1 MIQMS
6 AYGSSVWFK
15 RMVQAYGSSVRL
27 DHTSLFPYFCP
38 MNYLFGT
45 KHRFNSYS
53 GYFKKTFGER
63 VQKITVDAGFTCPNR
78 DGTLARDGCTY
89 CNNDAFNPSYC
100 NPQKSVAQQVA
111 EGIEFHKVRYRRA
124 SRYLVYFQPYSNTYA
139 PLEKLKNLYEQAL
152 RQEGVVGLVI
162 GTRPDCVDEE
172 KLDWLQQ
179 LSEKYYIIVEYG
191 VESIYNTTLERI
203 NRQHTFEQSAEAI
216 ENTAR
221 RGLHVGAH
229 FIFGLPGESHEMM
242 MDSVKQVSQLP
253 LTTIKF
259 HQLQIV
265 TGTAMAIDYQK
276 HQEDYPLFSFE
287 EYIDFIIQ
295 YTERLNPDFIIE
307 RFAGEVPPR
316 YLAGPGWGLIRN
328 DQINIAIE
336 KEMEKR
342 NTWQGKYYKP

>member
-1 MIQMS
+1 MH
-6 AYGSSVWFK
+6 Y
-15 RMVQAYGSSVRL
+15 
-27 DHTSLFPYFCP
+27 T
-38 MNYLFGT
+38 FGI

-78 DGTLARDGCTY
+78 DGTLARGGCTY

-100 NPQKSVAQQVA
+100 NPQKTVAKQVA

-124 SRYLVYFQPYSNTYA
+124 SKYLVYFQPYSNTYTS
-139 PLEKLKNLYEQAL
+139 LQKMKELYEQAL
-152 RQEGVVGLVI
+152 AQEGVVGLVI
-162 GTRPDCVDEE
+162 GTRPDCVDGE
-172 KLDWLQQ
+172 KLDYLQQ
-179 LSEKYYIIVEYG
+179 LSEKHYIIVEYG
-191 VESIYNTTLERI
+191 VESIYNQTLDRI
-203 NRQHTFEQSAEAI
+203 NRQHTFEQSVKAI
-216 ENTAR
+216 EETAK

-229 FIFGLPGESHEMM
+229 FIFGLPGESREMM
-242 MDSVKQVSQLP
+242 MNSVKRVSPLP

-265 TGTAMAIDYQK
+265 TGTSMATDYQK
-276 HQEDYPLFSFE
+276 HPEDYPLFAFE
-287 EYIDFIIQ
+287 EYIDFIIR
-295 YTERLNPDFIIE
+295 YTEQLNPDFIIE

-336 KEMEKR
+336 REMKKR
-342 NTWQGKYYKP
+342 DTWQGKFYKK

>member
-1 MIQMS
+1 MS
-6 AYGSSVWFK
+6 EKFDVLRF
-15 RMVQAYGSSVRL
+15 L
-27 DHTSLFPYFCP
+27 YFCR
-38 MNYLFGT
+38 MNQAFGS

-53 GYFKKTFGER
+53 DYFKKTFGER
-63 VQKITVDAGFTCPNR
+63 IQKITVDAGFTCPNR
-78 DGTLARDGCTY
+78 DGTLARGGCTY
-89 CNNDAFNPSYC
+89 CNNDAFSPSYC

-111 EGIEFHKVRYRRA
+111 EGIAFHKVRYRRA

-139 PLEKLKNLYEQAL
+139 PLEKLKELYEQAL
-152 RQEGVVGLVI
+152 RQKGVVGLVI
-162 GTRPDCVDEE
+162 GTRPDCVDDE

-191 VESIYNTTLERI
+191 VESIYNKTLERI
-203 NRQHTFEQSAEAI
+203 NRQHTFEQSVEAI
-216 ENTAR
+216 EKTAR
-221 RGLHVGAH
+221 RDLHVGAH
-229 FIFGLPGESHEMM
+229 FIFGLPGESREMM
-242 MDSVKQVSQLP
+242 MHSVKQVSQLP

-265 TGTAMAIDYQK
+265 TDTAMAIDYQK
-276 HQEDYPLFSFE
+276 YPEDYPLFSFE
-287 EYIDFIIQ
+287 EYIDFIIR

-336 KEMEKR
+336 KEMEKQD
-342 NTWQGKYYKP
+342 TWQGKFYNS

>member
-1 MIQMS
+1 MNH
-6 AYGSSVWFK
+6 AFGS
-15 RMVQAYGSSVRL
+15 
-27 DHTSLFPYFCP
+27 
-38 MNYLFGT
+38 

-53 GYFKKTFGER
+53 DYFRKTFGER

-78 DGTLARDGCTY
+78 DGTLARGGCTY

-100 NPQKSVAQQVA
+100 NPQKSVEQQVA

-139 PLEKLKNLYEQAL
+139 PLEKLKDLYEQAL
-152 RQEGVVGLVI
+152 RQKGVAGLVI
-162 GTRPDCVDEE
+162 GTRPDCVDDE

-191 VESIYNTTLERI
+191 IESIYNKTLERI
-203 NRQHTFEQSAEAI
+203 NRQHSFEQSAEAI
-216 ENTAR
+216 EKTAR

-229 FIFGLPGESHEMM
+229 FIFDLPGESRDMM
-242 MDSVKQVSQLP
+242 MNSVKQVSQLP

-265 TGTAMAIDYQK
+265 TGTAMAHDYKK
-276 HQEDYPLFSFE
+276 HPEDYPLFSFE
-287 EYIDFIIQ
+287 EYVDFIIR
-295 YTERLNPDFIIE
+295 YTEQLNPDFIIE

-328 DQINIAIE
+328 DQINVAIE
-336 KEMEKR
+336 KKMEKR
-342 NTWQGKYYKP
+342 DTWQGKFYKK